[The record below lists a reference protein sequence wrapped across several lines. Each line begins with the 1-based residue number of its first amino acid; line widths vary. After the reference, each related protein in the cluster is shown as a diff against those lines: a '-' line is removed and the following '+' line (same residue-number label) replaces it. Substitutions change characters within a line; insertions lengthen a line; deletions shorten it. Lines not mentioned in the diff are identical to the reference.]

1 MQSILMDL
9 SLHHLRARERGVHK
23 LVYWTVRAVLQPAIM
38 IWFRLGR
45 YAREHV
51 PSEGGV
57 ILAANHKSFLDP
69 FVIGVC
75 VRRPVYF
82 VAKQELFQKRWQG
95 WLLNA
100 LGAFPV
106 RRGESD
112 EEMIETAKQIVARGD
127 VVVIFP
133 EGTRIRNPDVLGRP
147 KRGVGRLVLEAGA
160 PVVPIAVTG
169 TDRTRRGWRI
179 RPVKVRVRFGPAL
192 RYPSVETASPR
203 LAARVTDRIWPCVE
217 LQWRWLRGL
226 EHPPR
231 PVEWLEHARRAAA

>member
-1 MQSILMDL
+1 MDL
-9 SLHHLRARERGVHK
+9 SIHHTRARERGVNK
-23 LVYWTVRAVLQPAIM
+23 PVYWLVRAILQPAILV
-38 IWFRLGR
+38 WFRVAR

-82 VAKQELFQKRWQG
+82 VAKRELFDRRWQG

-112 EEMIETAKQIVARGD
+112 EEMLETAKHILRRGD

-133 EGTRIRNPDVLGRP
+133 EGTRIRTPDELGQA
-147 KRGVGRLVLEAGA
+147 KRGVGRLVLETGV
-160 PVVPIAVTG
+160 PVVPIALTG
-169 TDRTRRGWRI
+169 TERARRGWRI

-192 RYPSVETASPR
+192 RYPRVDAASPR
-203 LAARVTDRIWPCVE
+203 LAERVTERIWPCVE

-226 EHPPR
+226 DHPPR
-231 PVEWLEHARRAAA
+231 PVEWLEQVRRAAA

>member
-1 MQSILMDL
+1 MDL
-9 SLHHLRARERGVHK
+9 SIHHRRARERGVNK
-23 LVYWTVRAVLQPAIM
+23 PVYWIVRAFLQPALLL
-38 IWFRLGR
+38 WFRLGR
-45 YAREHV
+45 FGREHV
-51 PSEGGV
+51 PREGGV

-69 FVIGVC
+69 FVIACC

-82 VAKQELFQKRWQG
+82 VAKRELFGKRWQG

-112 EEMIETAKQIVARGD
+112 EESIETAKAIVNRGD

-133 EGTRIRNPDVLGRP
+133 EGTRIRKPDELGNAR
-147 KRGVGRLVLEAGA
+147 RGTGRIVLETGA
-160 PVVPIAVTG
+160 PVVPIALTG
-169 TDRTRRGWRI
+169 TDRARRGWRI

-192 RYPSVETASPR
+192 RYPSVESASPR
-203 LAARVTDRIWPCVE
+203 LAERVTARIWPCVE

-226 EHPPR
+226 DR
-231 PVEWLEHARRAAA
+231 PSRPAQWLEQLRPAA

>member
-1 MQSILMDL
+1 MDL
-9 SLHHLRARERGVHK
+9 SIHHKRARENGVNK
-23 LVYWTVRAVLQPAIM
+23 PVYWIVRAILQPAIVL
-38 IWFRLGR
+38 WFRLGR
-45 YAREHV
+45 FGREHV

-57 ILAANHKSFLDP
+57 ILVANHKSFLDP
-69 FVIGVC
+69 FVIACC

-82 VAKQELFQKRWQG
+82 VAKRELFERRWQG

-100 LGAFPV
+100 LGAFPI

-112 EEMIETAKQIVARGD
+112 EESIETAKAIVRRGD

-133 EGTRIRNPDVLGRP
+133 EGTRIRKPGELGKP
-147 KRGVGRLVLEAGA
+147 KRGAGRMVLETGV

-169 TDRTRRGWRI
+169 TERARRGWRI

-203 LAARVTDRIWPCVE
+203 LAGAVIDRIWPCVE

-226 EHPPR
+226 EQPPR
-231 PVEWLEHARRAAA
+231 PVQWLDQLRPAA

>member
-1 MQSILMDL
+1 MDL
-9 SLHHLRARERGVHK
+9 SIHHTRAREHGVNRP
-23 LVYWTVRAVLQPAIM
+23 VYWIVRAILQPAIAV
-38 IWFRLGR
+38 WFRLGR
-45 YAREHV
+45 YGREHV

-69 FVIGVC
+69 FAIACC

-82 VAKQELFQKRWQG
+82 VAKRELFDRRWQG

-100 LGAFPV
+100 LGAFPI

-112 EEMIETAKQIVARGD
+112 EESIETAKAIVRRGD

-133 EGTRIRNPDVLGRP
+133 EGTRIRQADELGRP
-147 KRGVGRLVLEAGA
+147 KRGVGRMVLETGA

-169 TDRTRRGWRI
+169 TDRARRGWRI

-203 LAARVTDRIWPCVE
+203 LAGAVTDRIWPCVE
-217 LQWRWLRGL
+217 LQWRWLRDL
-226 EHPPR
+226 EQPPR
-231 PVEWLEHARRAAA
+231 PVQWLDQLRPAA